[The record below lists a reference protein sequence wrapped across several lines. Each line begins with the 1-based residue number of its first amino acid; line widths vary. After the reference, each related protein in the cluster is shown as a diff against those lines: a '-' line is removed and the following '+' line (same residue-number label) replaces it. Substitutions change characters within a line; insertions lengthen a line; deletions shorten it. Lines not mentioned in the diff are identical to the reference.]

1 MLELTQDSDS
11 EEQQEEL
18 LSSQAADQISTGV
31 QEIDDK
37 LGGGVPKGSLTLIDG
52 ESGAGKS
59 VTAQHIVSGA
69 LRGGSR
75 AVVYTTESTFKG
87 LLSQMDSLNMS
98 VLDRVLLGRLLVFPA
113 ETTSSGWNP
122 KSVFDLLLKD
132 IVERSAY
139 DLIVVDS
146 ITSLML
152 HTDITEAI
160 TFLENCKQLCAEG
173 KTIINVVHSYAF
185 DRGSMLR
192 IRSMCDAHLNLR
204 IEDIGDQLINV
215 LEIGKIRG
223 AGKTADNLI
232 SFTVDPGRG
241 IRIIPISRT
250 RA

>member
-1 MLELTQDSDS
+1 MLELTQDSEDQH
-11 EEQQEEL
+11 EEEL
-18 LSSQAADQISTGV
+18 FSSLNANQISTGV
-31 QEIDDK
+31 QEVDDK
-37 LGGGVPKGSLTLIDG
+37 LGGGIPIGSLTLIDG

-69 LRGGSR
+69 LRGGLR

-87 LLSQMDSLNMS
+87 LLSQMDSLNLS
-98 VLDRVLLGRLLVFPA
+98 VLDRVLLGHLLIFPA
-113 ETTSSGWNP
+113 ETTRSGWNP
-122 KSVFDLLLKD
+122 DDIFDLLLRD
-132 IVERSAY
+132 IVERSEY

-152 HTDITEAI
+152 RTEITQAI
-160 TFLENCKQLCAEG
+160 TFLEDCKQLCAEG

-185 DRGSMLR
+185 DSSSMMR
-192 IRSMCDAHLNLR
+192 IRSLCDAHLNLR
-204 IEDIGDQLINV
+204 IEEIGDQLINV

>member
-18 LSSQAADQISTGV
+18 LSSQAANQISTGV

-37 LGGGVPKGSLTLIDG
+37 LGGGIPKGSLTLIDG

-113 ETTSSGWNP
+113 ETTRSGWNP

-192 IRSMCDAHLNLR
+192 IRSLCDAHLNLR